1 MSIQHADHDPKRD
14 EVLVYEKVGKTA
26 VITLNR
32 PRYKNALDESLLAAM
47 PAAIRAARQ
56 DASVASVVLTGAGG
70 SFCSGAQLAAGA
82 GEVEKPFAV
91 RDVLLDA
98 NRWFSE
104 LADLEKPVISAVDG
118 FAVGAGFSLALAA
131 DFVIASERATFGA
144 VFARMGLVPD
154 LSLLHV
160 LPRLVGLARAKE
172 IAFSARDIP
181 AEEALQMGLVQAVV
195 PPERLREAALAFA
208 RRFDDAPTHVLG
220 LAKNIL
226 NRSFETDR
234 YGLAQWEAAVQGL
247 LAGSSYHAKAL
258 ERFVSR
264 EAPAYPGAPR
274 FDAARP

>member
-1 MSIQHADHDPKRD
+1 MSIQQPIENHMSD
-14 EVLVYEKVGKTA
+14 EVLIYEKVGKTA

-32 PRYKNALDESLLAAM
+32 PKYKNALDDSLRAAM

-56 DASVASVVLTGAGG
+56 DPSIASVVLTGAGG
-70 SFCSGAQLAAGA
+70 SFCSGAQLSSGEAGI
-82 GEVEKPFAV
+82 EKAFAV
-91 RDVLLDA
+91 RDLLLDA
-98 NRWFSE
+98 HRWFAE

-118 FAVGAGFSLALAA
+118 FAVGAGFSLALGA
-131 DFVIASERATFGA
+131 DFVVASDRAKFA
-144 VFARMGLVPD
+144 ASFARVGFVPD

-181 AEEALQMGLVQAVV
+181 ADEALQMGLVQAVV
-195 PPERLREAALAFA
+195 PAEHLLETAISFA

-234 YGLAQWEAAVQGL
+234 HGLAHWEAALQGI
-247 LAGSSYHAKAL
+247 LAGSNYHAEAL
-258 ERFVSR
+258 GRFLSR
-264 EAPAYPGAPR
+264 KAPAYGGAPR
-274 FDAARP
+274 FEASGP